1 MKELHTKF
9 ISLDACEKRK
19 AHINA
24 CTYSLAAWDAF
35 TQKGKKLSY
44 RDSVVLM
51 KHQIEKEL
59 PGNALQA
66 VIDGLANK
74 KIEESYLEP
83 IAALQDMDWEP
94 PDNIEY
100 AFYSIYN
107 LYRKYLEG
115 AEIDDWL
122 IINQCL
128 SSETD
133 ENKWNSMF
141 LTILS

>member
-9 ISLDACEKRK
+9 ISLDANEKKK
-19 AHINA
+19 ALIKA

-35 TQKGKKLSY
+35 TKKSKKLSY

-51 KHQIEKEL
+51 KHQIEKGL
-59 PGNALQA
+59 PRNALQA
-66 VIDGLANK
+66 VIDGLPNK
-74 KIEESYLEP
+74 RIEECYLEP

-94 PDNIEY
+94 PENIEY

-107 LYRKYLEG
+107 LYRKYCEG

-122 IINQCL
+122 IINQSL

-133 ENKWNSMF
+133 EKKWNAMF
-141 LTILS
+141 LSILS